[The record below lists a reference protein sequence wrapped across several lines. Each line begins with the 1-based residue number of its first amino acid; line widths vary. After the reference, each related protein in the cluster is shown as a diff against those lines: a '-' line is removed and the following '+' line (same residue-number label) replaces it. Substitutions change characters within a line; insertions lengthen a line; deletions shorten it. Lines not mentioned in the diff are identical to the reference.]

1 MSYNLILASW
11 FVITILVYE
20 KHLIISNTCFIKIPL
35 GCEWKHS
42 SEFRTSLLF
51 AVSCAKAGIT
61 VSHTAVVNVLSIS
74 ALELAGKII
83 RNSKI
88 SQYLQC
94 FVATRG
100 ISWGNYLDFQVCVC
114 YRHKTLQLHQLR
126 KAACQKR
133 SILNI
138 SE

>member
-11 FVITILVYE
+11 FVITILVYG

-51 AVSCAKAGIT
+51 VVSCAKAGVT
-61 VSHTAVVNVLSIS
+61 VSHTVVVHVLSIS
-74 ALELAGKII
+74 ALII

-100 ISWGNYLDFQVCVC
+100 ISWGDYLDFQSVC
-114 YRHKTLQLHQLR
+114 YRHKTLQLYQLR
-126 KAACQKR
+126 KAACQKQQHTKHTWV
-133 SILNI
+133 IF
-138 SE
+138 